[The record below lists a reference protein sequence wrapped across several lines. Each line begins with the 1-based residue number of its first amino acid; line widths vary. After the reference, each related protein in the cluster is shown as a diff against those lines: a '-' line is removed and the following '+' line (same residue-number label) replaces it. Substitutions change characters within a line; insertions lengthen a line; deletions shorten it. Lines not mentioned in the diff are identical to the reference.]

1 VSGDDPLTGLEDGCS
16 KGGRLNF
23 YFIKSFLSLFV
34 RLFACIYSMQ
44 FLFSFILNLVIAVF
58 SYLRQPLSDTMFI
71 REVNPALTP
80 NLPQSA
86 SSPTPWDPT
95 TISNMVFGSI
105 MVFVGMV
112 AIWQGRRRRVIAVD
126 GIVKLFFLQDQ
137 WHGLTV
143 V

>member
-1 VSGDDPLTGLEDGCS
+1 
-16 KGGRLNF
+16 
-23 YFIKSFLSLFV
+23 
-34 RLFACIYSMQ
+34 
-44 FLFSFILNLVIAVF
+44 
-58 SYLRQPLSDTMFI
+58 MFI

-80 NLPQSA
+80 NLPQITTSQ
-86 SSPTPWDPT
+86 TQWDPA

-126 GIVKLFFLQDQ
+126 GIVKLFFLQDR

-143 V
+143 VQKNLS